1 MFGFYCFSPIYTS
14 LTIIIP
20 YGIHPFNICE
30 KNPDLW
36 YLIKISFAITYVFSS
51 IILSNLFYQFFLIP
65 LTSLLHCIFS
75 KNFIDHFLKFSR
87 KRKCKYSILD
97 IKTPSHNPSSIEPLQ
112 LYIGETLS
120 SNQSIYL
127 SEKSLFQNILITGT
141 IGTGKTSS
149 AMYPFTEQFIANK
162 QKIPMLILDVK
173 GNYYLKVKEL
183 ARKYNR
189 IDDVIILELG
199 GKFKYNPLHKPHLKA
214 SVLADRLKDI
224 LLLFSPN
231 NSESYWI
238 DKAHQVLT
246 EAIKLCR
253 LYNNGYVTFEEI
265 HKLITL
271 ETYYKEKIP
280 SLREKF
286 IHNVFST
293 ADIYD
298 LYASLNFFEKEF
310 FSLDLRT
317 ISILKSEITRIT
329 NCFISDYSVYC
340 TFCPSSFEPCLLDFK
355 DILSSRKNRCFKFKY
370 F

>member
-1 MFGFYCFSPIYTS
+1 MIS
-14 LTIIIP
+14 

-65 LTSLLHCIFS
+65 PVSFLHRLFS
-75 KNFIDHFLKFSR
+75 KELFRYFLGLLKN
-87 KRKCKYSILD
+87 KRCKSSILNIAPD
-97 IKTPSHNPSSIEPLQ
+97 SSRFSSVEPLK
-112 LYIGETLS
+112 LYIGETFS
-120 SNQSIYL
+120 SKQPIYL

-149 AMYPFTEQFIANK
+149 AMYPFTEQFISIK
-162 QKIPMLILDVK
+162 QHIPMLILDVK

-183 ARKYNR
+183 AQKYNR
-189 IDDVIILELG
+189 TEDVIVLELD

-238 DKAHQVLT
+238 DKVHQVLT
-246 EAIKLCR
+246 AAIKLCR
-253 LYNNGYVTFEEI
+253 LYNYGYVTFEEI

-271 ETYYKEKIP
+271 DNYYYEKIP
-280 SLREKF
+280 FLREKF
-286 IHNVFST
+286 IHNGFST
-293 ADIYD
+293 SEIYD
-298 LYASLNFFEKEF
+298 LHASLQFFEKEF
-310 FSLDLRT
+310 FSLDTRT

-329 NCFISDYSVYC
+329 NCFVSDYSVYR
-340 TFCPSSFEPCLLDFK
+340 TFCPSFSELNFLGFEDA
-355 DILSSRKNRCFKFKY
+355 LSSRKNCCFEFKY
-370 F
+370 CYL

>member
-1 MFGFYCFSPIYTS
+1 M
-14 LTIIIP
+14 
-20 YGIHPFNICE
+20 
-30 KNPDLW
+30 
-36 YLIKISFAITYVFSS
+36 
-51 IILSNLFYQFFLIP
+51 
-65 LTSLLHCIFS
+65 
-75 KNFIDHFLKFSR
+75 
-87 KRKCKYSILD
+87 
-97 IKTPSHNPSSIEPLQ
+97 
-112 LYIGETLS
+112 YIGETNS
-120 SNQSIYL
+120 SGQSIYL

-183 ARKYNR
+183 AQKYNR
-189 IDDVIILELG
+189 IDDIIILELG

-238 DKAHQVLT
+238 DKAHQALT

-271 ETYYKEKIP
+271 ETYYQEKIP
-280 SLREKF
+280 FLREKF

-293 ADIYD
+293 AEVYD
-298 LYASLNFFEKEF
+298 LYASLHFFEKEF

-317 ISILKSEITRIT
+317 MSILKSEITRIT
-329 NCFISDYSVYC
+329 NCFVSDYSVYR
-340 TFCPSSFEPCLLDFK
+340 TFCPSFSEPCLLDFK
-355 DILSSRKNRCFKFKY
+355 DVLSSRKDCCFKFEY
-370 F
+370 CYL